1 MRKLL
6 ISILLILLIVM
17 TVLCVK
23 NGINIGPLHVL
34 GVTQIQDA
42 NGELTRKIAEAKNTN
57 DNYANKLTEIKDLIT
72 DLGEARSE
80 YLQTINVSTES
91 EIREATQTKNYT
103 IEYLWSQV
111 GNHATQEGV
120 NIKMDVVSGVDE
132 NTKNLNFTVSGNYL
146 AITNFITE
154 LENDSSLQFT
164 IDEFAMTQNQC
175 TFVVRDVF
183 IRNETT
189 MTSQNNTTTNTNSEN
204 AVNANT
210 TSTNTVD
217 NTNEGNITNNTTV
230 AENTVTTNTVSNTV
244 TN

>member
-34 GVTQIQDA
+34 GITQIQDA
-42 NGELTRKIAEAKNTN
+42 NGELTRKISEAKSTN
-57 DNYANKLTEIKDLIT
+57 DNYANKLTEIKDVIT
-72 DLGEARSE
+72 NLGTARQE

-111 GNHATQEGV
+111 GNHATKEGV
-120 NIKMDVVSGVDE
+120 TINFEIVSGVDE
-132 NTKNLNFTVSGNYL
+132 NINNLQFTVSGNYL

-154 LENDSSLQFT
+154 LENDSTLQFT
-164 IDEFAMTQNQC
+164 IDEFSMTQNQC
-175 TFVVRDVF
+175 TFVVRDVY
-183 IRNETT
+183 IKKET
-189 MTSQNNTTTNTNSEN
+189 
-204 AVNANT
+204 T
-210 TSTNTVD
+210 TSTN
-217 NTNEGNITNNTTV
+217 NITNKTSQKSNTTSSSN
-230 AENTVTTNTVSNTV
+230 NTTATNTVANNNTV
-244 TN
+244 Q

>member
-34 GVTQIQDA
+34 GITQIQDA

-57 DNYANKLTEIKDLIT
+57 DNYANKLTEIKDIIT
-72 DLGEARSE
+72 DLGTARQE

-91 EIREATQTKNYT
+91 EIQEATQTKNYT

-111 GNHATQEGV
+111 GNHATKEGV
-120 NIKMDVVSGVDE
+120 KIKFDVVSGVDE
-132 NTKNLNFTVSGNYL
+132 NISNLEFTVSGNYL

-154 LENDSSLQFT
+154 LENDSTLQFT
-164 IDEFAMTQNQC
+164 IDEFTMTQNQC

-183 IRNETT
+183 IKKETT
-189 MTSQNNTTTNTNSEN
+189 TSSKDTTNQQNQNNTTSDSSNNSTTATNNVEN
-204 AVNANT
+204 N
-210 TSTNTVD
+210 NTVQ
-217 NTNEGNITNNTTV
+217 
-230 AENTVTTNTVSNTV
+230 
-244 TN
+244 

>member
-34 GVTQIQDA
+34 GITQIQDA
-42 NGELTRKIAEAKNTN
+42 NGELTRKIAEAKDTN
-57 DNYANKLTEIKDLIT
+57 DNYANKLTEIKDVIT
-72 DLGEARSE
+72 DLGTARQE

-120 NIKMDVVSGVDE
+120 KIKFEVVSGVDE
-132 NTKNLNFTVSGNYL
+132 NISNLEFTVTGNYL

-154 LENDSSLQFT
+154 LENDSTLQFT
-164 IDEFAMTQNQC
+164 IDEFSMTQNQC

-183 IRNETT
+183 IKKET
-189 MTSQNNTTTNTNSEN
+189 
-204 AVNANT
+204 T
-210 TSTNTVD
+210 TSTKDETSQQSQEITTSSSLDNTTATNNVANNNTVQ
-217 NTNEGNITNNTTV
+217 
-230 AENTVTTNTVSNTV
+230 
-244 TN
+244 

>member
-1 MRKLL
+1 MRRLL
-6 ISILLILLIVM
+6 ISILLILLIVI
-17 TVLCVK
+17 TVLCIK

-57 DNYANKLTEIKDLIT
+57 DNYAGKLNEIKDLIT
-72 DLGEARSE
+72 DLGEARSK

-111 GNHATQEGV
+111 GNHATKEGV
-120 NIKMDVVSGVDE
+120 NIRMDVVSGVDE

-146 AITNFITE
+146 AITNFITD

-183 IRNETT
+183 IKNEKT
-189 MTSQNNTTTNTNSEN
+189 MSSQRTNTSNTTSSGNSSGTNNTNSTG
-204 AVNANT
+204 NT
-210 TSTNTVD
+210 NSVD
-217 NTNEGNITNNTTV
+217 NTNSVN
-230 AENTVTTNTVSNTV
+230 
-244 TN
+244 

>member
-34 GVTQIQDA
+34 GITQIQDA
-42 NGELTRKIAEAKNTN
+42 NGELTRKIAEAKDTN
-57 DNYANKLTEIKDLIT
+57 DNYANKLTEIKDVIT
-72 DLGEARSE
+72 DLGTARQE

-120 NIKMDVVSGVDE
+120 KIKFEVVSGVDE
-132 NTKNLNFTVSGNYL
+132 NISNLEFTVTGNYL

-154 LENDSSLQFT
+154 LENDSTLQFT
-164 IDEFAMTQNQC
+164 IDEFSMTQNQC

-183 IRNETT
+183 IKKET
-189 MTSQNNTTTNTNSEN
+189 
-204 AVNANT
+204 T
-210 TSTNTVD
+210 TSTKDETSQQSQETTTSSSLDNTTATNNVANNNTVQ
-217 NTNEGNITNNTTV
+217 
-230 AENTVTTNTVSNTV
+230 
-244 TN
+244 

>member
-1 MRKLL
+1 MRRLL

-17 TVLCVK
+17 TVLCIK

-57 DNYANKLTEIKDLIT
+57 DNYAGKLNEIKDLIT
-72 DLGEARSE
+72 DLGEARSK

-111 GNHATQEGV
+111 GNHATKEGV
-120 NIKMDVVSGVDE
+120 NIRMDVVSGVDE

-146 AITNFITE
+146 AITNFITD

-183 IRNETT
+183 IKNETT
-189 MTSQNNTTTNTNSEN
+189 MSSQRTNTSNTTSSGNSSGTNNTNSTG
-204 AVNANT
+204 NT
-210 TSTNTVD
+210 NSVD
-217 NTNEGNITNNTTV
+217 NTNSVN
-230 AENTVTTNTVSNTV
+230 
-244 TN
+244 

>member
-120 NIKMDVVSGVDE
+120 NIRMDVVSGVDE

-164 IDEFAMTQNQC
+164 IDEFSMTQNKC

-189 MTSQNNTTTNTNSEN
+189 MTSQNNTTTNTN
-204 AVNANT
+204 ATTNT
-210 TSTNTVD
+210 TTNT
-217 NTNEGNITNNTTV
+217 TNNTASTNSV
-230 AENTVTTNTVSNTV
+230 NNNNTVE
-244 TN
+244 

>member
-1 MRKLL
+1 MRRLL

-17 TVLCVK
+17 TVLCIK

-57 DNYANKLTEIKDLIT
+57 DNYAGKLNEIKDLIT
-72 DLGEARSE
+72 DLGEARSK

-111 GNHATQEGV
+111 GNHATKEGV
-120 NIKMDVVSGVDE
+120 NIRMDVVSGVDE

-146 AITNFITE
+146 AITNFITD

-183 IRNETT
+183 IKNERT
-189 MTSQNNTTTNTNSEN
+189 MSSQRTNTSNTTSSENSSGTNNTNSTG
-204 AVNANT
+204 NT
-210 TSTNTVD
+210 NSVD
-217 NTNEGNITNNTTV
+217 NTNSVN
-230 AENTVTTNTVSNTV
+230 
-244 TN
+244 

>member
-6 ISILLILLIVM
+6 LSILLILLIVM

-23 NGINIGPLHVL
+23 NGIKIGPLHVL
-34 GVTQIQDA
+34 GITQIQDA
-42 NGELTRKIAEAKNTN
+42 NGELTRKISEAKNTN
-57 DNYANKLTEIKDLIT
+57 ENYANKLNEIKKVIT
-72 DLGEARSE
+72 ELGSARQK
-80 YLQTINVSTES
+80 YLETINVSTES

-146 AITNFITE
+146 AITNFITQ

-164 IDEFAMTQNQC
+164 IDEFSMTQNQC
-175 TFVVRDVF
+175 GFVVKDVL
-183 IRNETT
+183 IKKETT
-189 MTSQNNTTTNTNSEN
+189 MSSATKTDENTTTNSTSKSSSTNSI
-204 AVNANT
+204 ANT
-210 TSTNTVD
+210 V
-217 NTNEGNITNNTTV
+217 EK
-230 AENTVTTNTVSNTV
+230 E
-244 TN
+244 

>member
-120 NIKMDVVSGVDE
+120 NIRMDVVSGVDE

-164 IDEFAMTQNQC
+164 IDEFSMTQNQC

-183 IRNETT
+183 IRSETT
-189 MTSQNNTTTNTNSEN
+189 LSSQSNNTSNRTSQTNTSTNNVNTNNTNNTTNTNN
-204 AVNANT
+204 VAD
-210 TSTNTVD
+210 TNTVD
-217 NTNEGNITNNTTV
+217 
-230 AENTVTTNTVSNTV
+230 
-244 TN
+244 

>member
-17 TVLCVK
+17 TVLCIK

-57 DNYANKLTEIKDLIT
+57 DNYANKLTEIKELIT
-72 DLGEARSE
+72 NLGETRNE

-111 GNHATQEGV
+111 GNHATKEGV
-120 NIKMDVVSGVDE
+120 NIRMDVVSGVDE

-146 AITNFITE
+146 AITNFITD

-183 IRNETT
+183 IKNETT
-189 MTSQNNTTTNTNSEN
+189 MSSQKTNTSNTTSSGNSSGTNNTNSTG
-204 AVNANT
+204 NT
-210 TSTNTVD
+210 NSVD
-217 NTNEGNITNNTTV
+217 NTNSVN
-230 AENTVTTNTVSNTV
+230 
-244 TN
+244 

>member
-17 TVLCVK
+17 TVLCIK

-42 NGELTRKIAEAKNTN
+42 NAELTRKIAEAKNTN
-57 DNYANKLTEIKDLIT
+57 DNYANELTEIKDLIA
-72 DLGEARSE
+72 DLGTAREE

-120 NIKMDVVSGVDE
+120 NIRMDVVSGVDE

-175 TFVVRDVF
+175 TFVVRDVY
-183 IRNETT
+183 IKNEKTLSSETT
-189 MTSQNNTTTNTNSEN
+189 QNTSSTTNTARTNSTTNETTNTNSVDN
-204 AVNANT
+204 
-210 TSTNTVD
+210 TNTVD
-217 NTNEGNITNNTTV
+217 
-230 AENTVTTNTVSNTV
+230 
-244 TN
+244 

>member
-34 GVTQIQDA
+34 GITQIQDA
-42 NGELTRKIAEAKNTN
+42 NGELTRKISEAKNTN
-57 DNYANKLTEIKDLIT
+57 DNYANKLTEIKKIIT
-72 DLGEARSE
+72 DLGTARQE
-80 YLQTINVSTES
+80 YLQTINVSTEN

-103 IEYLWSQV
+103 IEYFWSQV

-120 NIKMDVVSGVDE
+120 KIKFDVVSGVDE
-132 NTKNLNFTVSGNYL
+132 NIKNLEFTVSGNYL

-154 LENDSSLQFT
+154 LENDSTLQFT
-164 IDEFAMTQNQC
+164 IDEFSMTQNQC

-183 IRNETT
+183 IKKETT
-189 MTSQNNTTTNTNSEN
+189 TQTQNTTNTTNTSSETENKEVSSNTTTTTTNSI
-204 AVNANT
+204 ANT
-210 TSTNTVD
+210 V
-217 NTNEGNITNNTTV
+217 E
-230 AENTVTTNTVSNTV
+230 
-244 TN
+244 

>member
-1 MRKLL
+1 MRRLL

-17 TVLCVK
+17 TVLCIK

-57 DNYANKLTEIKDLIT
+57 DNYAGKLNEIKDLIT
-72 DLGEARSE
+72 DLGEARSK

-111 GNHATQEGV
+111 GNHATKEGV
-120 NIKMDVVSGVDE
+120 NIRMDVVSGVDE

-146 AITNFITE
+146 AITNFITD

-183 IRNETT
+183 IKNETT
-189 MTSQNNTTTNTNSEN
+189 MSSQRTNTSNTTSSENSSGTNNTNSTG
-204 AVNANT
+204 NT
-210 TSTNTVD
+210 NSVD
-217 NTNEGNITNNTTV
+217 NTNSVN
-230 AENTVTTNTVSNTV
+230 
-244 TN
+244 

>member
-17 TVLCVK
+17 TVLCIK

-42 NGELTRKIAEAKNTN
+42 NAELTRKIAEAKNTN
-57 DNYANKLTEIKDLIT
+57 DNYANELTEIKDLIA
-72 DLGEARSE
+72 DLGTAREE

-111 GNHATQEGV
+111 GNHATKEGV
-120 NIKMDVVSGVDE
+120 NIRMDVVSGVDE

-146 AITNFITE
+146 AITNFITD

-183 IRNETT
+183 IKNETT
-189 MTSQNNTTTNTNSEN
+189 MSSQRTNTSNTTSSENSSGTNNTNSTG
-204 AVNANT
+204 NT
-210 TSTNTVD
+210 NSVD
-217 NTNEGNITNNTTV
+217 NTNSVN
-230 AENTVTTNTVSNTV
+230 
-244 TN
+244 

>member
-120 NIKMDVVSGVDE
+120 NIRMDVVSGVDE

-154 LENDSSLQFT
+154 LENDSS
-164 IDEFAMTQNQC
+164 
-175 TFVVRDVF
+175 
-183 IRNETT
+183 
-189 MTSQNNTTTNTNSEN
+189 
-204 AVNANT
+204 
-210 TSTNTVD
+210 
-217 NTNEGNITNNTTV
+217 
-230 AENTVTTNTVSNTV
+230 
-244 TN
+244 

>member
-34 GVTQIQDA
+34 GITQIQDA
-42 NGELTRKIAEAKNTN
+42 NGELTRKIAEAKDTN
-57 DNYANKLTEIKDLIT
+57 DNYANKLTEIKDVIT
-72 DLGEARSE
+72 DLGTARQE

-120 NIKMDVVSGVDE
+120 KIKFEVVSGVDE
-132 NTKNLNFTVSGNYL
+132 NISNLEFTVTGNYL

-154 LENDSSLQFT
+154 LENDSTLQFT
-164 IDEFAMTQNQC
+164 IDEFSMTQNQC

-183 IRNETT
+183 IKKET
-189 MTSQNNTTTNTNSEN
+189 
-204 AVNANT
+204 T
-210 TSTNTVD
+210 TSTEDETSQQSQETTTSSSLDNTTATNNVANNNTVQ
-217 NTNEGNITNNTTV
+217 
-230 AENTVTTNTVSNTV
+230 
-244 TN
+244 

>member
-6 ISILLILLIVM
+6 ISILLILLVIM

-34 GVTQIQDA
+34 GISQIQEV
-42 NGELTRKIAEAKNTN
+42 NGELTKKIAEAKSTN
-57 DNYANKLTEIKDLIT
+57 DDYTNKLTEIKKLIT
-72 DLGEARSE
+72 DLGETRNE

-91 EIREATQTKNYT
+91 EIKEATQTKNYT

-120 NIKMDVVSGVDE
+120 SIKMDVVSGVTEDAR
-132 NTKNLNFTVSGNYL
+132 NLNFTVSGNYL
-146 AITNFITE
+146 AITNFITS

-164 IDEFAMTQNQC
+164 IDEFSMTQNQC

-183 IRNETT
+183 IKHENTT
-189 MTSQNNTTTNTNSEN
+189 VTEEKSDESESSDEDSKQNNTNTTTN
-204 AVNANT
+204 NANNNIT
-210 TSTNTVD
+210 DEENTNTVD
-217 NTNEGNITNNTTV
+217 
-230 AENTVTTNTVSNTV
+230 
-244 TN
+244 

>member
-120 NIKMDVVSGVDE
+120 NIRMDVVSGVDE

-164 IDEFAMTQNQC
+164 IDEFSMTQNQC

-189 MTSQNNTTTNTNSEN
+189 MTSQNNTTTNTN
-204 AVNANT
+204 ATTNT
-210 TSTNTVD
+210 TTNT
-217 NTNEGNITNNTTV
+217 TNNTASTNSV
-230 AENTVTTNTVSNTV
+230 NNNNTVE
-244 TN
+244 

>member
-34 GVTQIQDA
+34 GVTQIQNA
-42 NGELTRKIAEAKNTN
+42 NGELTRKIAEAKSTN
-57 DNYANKLTEIKDLIT
+57 DNYANKLTEIKDIIT
-72 DLGEARSE
+72 DLGDARQE

-120 NIKMDVVSGVDE
+120 TINFEIVSGVDE
-132 NTKNLNFTVSGNYL
+132 NISNIQFTVSGNYL
-146 AITNFITE
+146 AITNFITA
-154 LENDSSLQFT
+154 LENDSTLQFT
-164 IDEFAMTQNQC
+164 IDEFSMTKNQC

-183 IRNETT
+183 IKKET
-189 MTSQNNTTTNTNSEN
+189 
-204 AVNANT
+204 T
-210 TSTNTVD
+210 TSTQNSTNKTSQSTTSSSKNTTATNNVANDNTVQ
-217 NTNEGNITNNTTV
+217 
-230 AENTVTTNTVSNTV
+230 
-244 TN
+244 

>member
-1 MRKLL
+1 MRRLL

-17 TVLCVK
+17 TVLCIK

-57 DNYANKLTEIKDLIT
+57 DNYAGKLNEIKDLIT
-72 DLGEARSE
+72 DLGEARSK

-111 GNHATQEGV
+111 GNNATKEGV
-120 NIKMDVVSGVDE
+120 NIRMDVVSGVDE

-146 AITNFITE
+146 AITNFITD

-183 IRNETT
+183 IKNETT
-189 MTSQNNTTTNTNSEN
+189 MSSQRTNTS
-204 AVNANT
+204 NT
-210 TSTNTVD
+210 TSSENSS
-217 NTNEGNITNNTTV
+217 GTNNTN
-230 AENTVTTNTVSNTV
+230 ASI
-244 TN
+244 

>member
-6 ISILLILLIVM
+6 ISILLILLIVIA
-17 TVLCVK
+17 VLCVK

-42 NGELTRKIAEAKNTN
+42 NGELTRKIAEAKDTN
-57 DNYANKLTEIKDLIT
+57 DNYADKLTEIKDAIT
-72 DLGEARSE
+72 ELGTAREE

-120 NIKMDVVSGVDE
+120 NIRMDVVSGVDE
-132 NTKNLNFTVSGNYL
+132 NQRNLNFTVSGNYL

-154 LENDSSLQFT
+154 LENDSTLQFT
-164 IDEFAMTQNQC
+164 IDQFSMTQNQC

-183 IRNETT
+183 IRPERTT
-189 MTSQNNTTTNTNSEN
+189 RSSSTTS
-204 AVNANT
+204 
-210 TSTNTVD
+210 STNTTID
-217 NTNEGNITNNTTV
+217 EDTNTTNEAEEGNENENQ
-230 AENTVTTNTVSNTV
+230 NTVE
-244 TN
+244 

>member
-6 ISILLILLIVM
+6 ISILLILLVIM

-34 GVTQIQDA
+34 GISQIQEA
-42 NGELTRKIAEAKNTN
+42 NGELTKKIAEAKSTN
-57 DNYANKLTEIKDLIT
+57 DDYTNKLTEIKKLIT
-72 DLGEARSE
+72 DLGETRNE

-91 EIREATQTKNYT
+91 EIKEATQTKNYT

-120 NIKMDVVSGVDE
+120 SIKMDVVSGVTEDAR
-132 NTKNLNFTVSGNYL
+132 NLNFTVSGNYL
-146 AITNFITE
+146 AITNFITS

-164 IDEFAMTQNQC
+164 IDEFSMTQNQC

-183 IRNETT
+183 IKHENTT
-189 MTSQNNTTTNTNSEN
+189 VTEEKNDESESSDEDSKQNNTNTTTN
-204 AVNANT
+204 NANNNIT
-210 TSTNTVD
+210 DEENTNTVD
-217 NTNEGNITNNTTV
+217 
-230 AENTVTTNTVSNTV
+230 
-244 TN
+244 

>member
-17 TVLCVK
+17 TVLCIK

-57 DNYANKLTEIKDLIT
+57 DNYANKLTEIKELIT
-72 DLGEARSE
+72 NLGETRNE

-164 IDEFAMTQNQC
+164 IDEFSMTQNQC

-183 IRNETT
+183 IKTEKTRS
-189 MTSQNNTTTNTNSEN
+189 SQNNTT
-204 AVNANT
+204 
-210 TSTNTVD
+210 
-217 NTNEGNITNNTTV
+217 GTNN
-230 AENTVTTNTVSNTV
+230 
-244 TN
+244 